1 MEFPHWEG
9 KKRQKIAEETGT
21 GSWSSEDEETRY
33 CNGSWKALGRNQKE
47 AHNSLCIN
55 HLSHSNHKAQII

>member
-1 MEFPHWEG
+1 MELSHCEG
-9 KKRQKIAEETGT
+9 KKREKRAEETSI
-21 GSWSSEDEETRY
+21 GSWSSEDEEMRY

-55 HLSHSNHKAQII
+55 YLSHSNHKAQII